1 MCVCMALVNSPV
13 GKYLRLI
20 LCIGLIQGDK
30 TTCNLSSAVRT
41 FSGTWAC
48 LCPLKHPCDGDPND
62 RLSWFLGRPLVHA
75 ETKGSPPA
83 HFRLAILVFCL
94 RLCDELLRTST
105 PSRAV
110 NHSLILLLV
119 PPDIQH
125 RPQTIVSLSHCFVIL
140 LSLTL
145 LRLSPTS
152 RVFAGRG
159 ELLWNRHS
167 AGEASISASR
177 LQALHDPTAASVT

>member
-13 GKYLRLI
+13 GKCLRLI
-20 LCIGLIQGDK
+20 LCIGLVRGDK

-41 FSGTWAC
+41 LSGTWTC
-48 LCPLKHPCDGDPND
+48 LRPLNYPCDGDPNY
-62 RLSWFLGRPLVHA
+62 RFSWFLGRPLVHA

-125 RPQTIVSLSHCFVIL
+125 RPQTIVLLSHCFVYFAFFNIIAPFTDVPRL
-140 LSLTL
+140 RQSWRAALESPLS
-145 LRLSPTS
+145 RRSFHFSESP
-152 RVFAGRG
+152 AGI
-159 ELLWNRHS
+159 
-167 AGEASISASR
+167 A
-177 LQALHDPTAASVT
+177 